1 MGCVFT
7 TFRLRRSQTPK
18 AKTPMIF
25 EKQDYQQECINNI
38 ITLLDGF
45 DFKHHDALN
54 LKDCLSQF
62 HATCEIPVKNL
73 SGKLNVDILMETGT
87 GKTFTY
93 LNLIFALH
101 KAYRQNKFIIF
112 VPRKPILESV
122 KQNIRLTKD
131 YFYLEFKRHLKT
143 YTYEGV
149 KSPSNIINHYIKNQ
163 DELSVLLLTNSAID
177 KGEKNILN
185 KNSETLFN
193 TKSIFENIAD
203 LKPISIIDEP
213 HLLKGEAFGKY
224 FSKIGALYFRFGA
237 TFAKEKEHA
246 LSNVAFC
253 LDSISAFRNYLVK
266 QIRIHSITQD
276 AQSPFL
282 LNADSKSAKIAF
294 YKAGILKQI
303 TLSKGED
310 LGKINASFNGVSLVK
325 TTKDKAYLSDGTT
338 LEKKSSYKL
347 AQDEISAL
355 LEKAIDLHFEKEAFL
370 FDQDIKAL
378 SLFFIPKIED
388 FRQIDNKGTP
398 FIKAEFERLYKLK
411 RASIL
416 ARENLSPSYKE
427 YLARDFDESG
437 NLRVHQGYFSGDS
450 VALNKGKKESKKEDI
465 EANDIKMI
473 LSEKEKLLSFQTPLR
488 FIFSVWALQEGWDNP
503 NIFTLI
509 KLANSTSETSRHQQ
523 VGRGLRIALNQEGKR
538 VTHGFLKGNDNA
550 FYKINHLDM
559 LVSGEEVGFMEGLQK
574 EIETSS
580 FIGVASALDREILAN
595 LGLNERKINQFC
607 DALETLNAV
616 EFDGTNNAYK
626 IIAPICETMQNNE
639 ERIKD
644 FLSDEEY
651 HAVLSAFKMAEN
663 PTNKRDQIINANQPP
678 EKVKI
683 RQNLAKEFKELWQI
697 INAQSQLSYQNIQK
711 TKLIE
716 SIAKAFN
723 ESCVMCEAIIFESKR
738 YDPQTN
744 RIITEPSST
753 LKIKNYANALQKE
766 INMLLLDFAKDERLP
781 LKFTLELYNA
791 LNKEHFTNSPKKAF
805 KLLKGIIKDK
815 LHENLLSCVSYG
827 FCQNAFFNTAFDK
840 TDPLYCEDGSP
851 KNEIEKHK
859 LGKYKSA
866 QTPSQNYLYDTIIY
880 DSKIEEEVSKE
891 GMQTLEGK
899 SIEVFAKLPKF
910 KIPTPYKNYEPDFAY
925 LLKDEKGAKIFFV
938 CETKGYE
945 KESDIPQD
953 EKRKMDYAKKFFETL
968 SQNLKNAKKEI
979 RVVFATRI
987 NKQDLLS
994 ALKNALKETP

>member
-1 MGCVFT
+1 
-7 TFRLRRSQTPK
+7 
-18 AKTPMIF
+18 MIF

-45 DFKHHDALN
+45 DFKRHDALN

-62 HATCEIPVKNL
+62 HAACEIPVKNL

-101 KAYRQNKFIIF
+101 KTYKQNKFIIF
-112 VPRKPILESV
+112 VPRKAILESV

-177 KGEKNILN
+177 KEGNILN
-185 KNSETLFN
+185 KNSENLFN

-224 FSKIGALYFRFGA
+224 FSKIGTLYFRFGA

-266 QIRIHSITQD
+266 QIRVHSVMQD
-276 AQSPFL
+276 VQSPFL

-310 LGKINASFNGVSLVK
+310 LGKIGASFSGVSLVK
-325 TTKDKAYLSDGTT
+325 TTKDKAYLSDGAT
-338 LEKKSSYKL
+338 LEKESSYKL
-347 AQDEISAL
+347 TQDEISAL
-355 LEKAIDLHFEKEAFL
+355 LEKAIDLHFKKEAFL
-370 FDQDIKAL
+370 FDQNIKAL

-388 FRQIDNKGTP
+388 FRSIQGKDTP
-398 FIKAEFERLYKLK
+398 FIKTEFERLYKLK

-416 ARENLSPSYKE
+416 ARENYRQAYKE

-450 VALNKGKKESKKEDI
+450 IALNKGKKESSKENI

-509 KLANSTSETSRHQQ
+509 KLASSTSETSRHQQ
-523 VGRGLRIALNQEGKR
+523 VGRGLRIAINQEGKR

-550 FYKINHLDM
+550 FYKINYLDM
-559 LVSGEEVGFMEGLQK
+559 LVSGEEVGFIEGLQK
-574 EIETSS
+574 EIEASS
-580 FIGVASALDREILAN
+580 FIGVASALDREILAR
-595 LGLNERKINQFC
+595 LGLNERKINKFC

-616 EFDGTNNAYK
+616 EFDETNNTYK
-626 IIAPICETMQNNE
+626 IIAPICEIMQNNE
-639 ERIKD
+639 ERIKS

-651 HAVLSAFKMAEN
+651 HAVLSAFKMAED
-663 PTNKRDQIINANQPP
+663 PTNKRDQIINTNQPP

-711 TKLIE
+711 NKLIK

-723 ESCVMCEAIIFESKR
+723 ESHVMHEIITFESKR
-738 YDPQTN
+738 YDAKTN
-744 RIITEPSST
+744 QIITEQSNT
-753 LKIKNYANALQKE
+753 LKVKNYANALQKE
-766 INMLLLDFAKDERLP
+766 INALLLDFAKDERLP

-827 FCQNAFFNTAFDK
+827 FCQNAFSNTAFDK

-859 LGKYKSA
+859 IGKYKSV
-866 QTPSQNYLYDTIIY
+866 QTPSPNYLYDTIIY
-880 DSKIEEEVSKE
+880 DSKIEEEVSE
-891 GMQTLEGK
+891 ERVQTMEGK
-899 SIEVFAKLPKF
+899 SVEVFAKLPKF

-945 KESDIPQD
+945 KESDIPPD
-953 EKRKMDYAKKFFETL
+953 EKRKMEYAKKFFETL

-994 ALKNALKETP
+994 ALKSALKETP

>member
-1 MGCVFT
+1 
-7 TFRLRRSQTPK
+7 
-18 AKTPMIF
+18 MIF

-45 DFKHHDALN
+45 DFKCHDALN
-54 LKDCLSQF
+54 LKDCLNQF
-62 HATCEIPVKNL
+62 HAACEIPVKNL

-93 LNLIFALH
+93 LNLIFVLH
-101 KAYRQNKFIIF
+101 KAYKQNKFIIF
-112 VPRKPILESV
+112 VPRKAILESV

-149 KSPSNIINHYIKNQ
+149 KSQSNISNIINHYIKNQ

-177 KGEKNILN
+177 KGETNILN
-185 KNSETLFN
+185 KNSENLFN

-224 FSKIGALYFRFGA
+224 FGKIGALYFRFGA

-266 QIRIHSITQD
+266 QIRVHSIMQD
-276 AQSPFL
+276 SQSPFL
-282 LNADSKSAKIAF
+282 LHADSKSAKIAF

-310 LGKINASFNGVSLVK
+310 LGRIGTSFSGVSLVK
-325 TTKDKAYLSDGTT
+325 TAKDKAYLSDNTT
-338 LEKKSSYKL
+338 LEKASYKL
-347 AQDEISAL
+347 TQDEISAL

-370 FDQDIKAL
+370 FDQNIKAL

-398 FIKAEFERLYKLK
+398 FIKTEFERLYKLK

-416 ARENLSPSYKE
+416 ANAGLSPSYKE

-450 VALNKGKKESKKEDI
+450 IALNKGKKESSKENI

-538 VTHGFLKGNDNA
+538 VTHGFLKGNDDA
-550 FYKINHLDM
+550 FYEINHLDM

-574 EIETSS
+574 EIEASS
-580 FIGVASALDREILAN
+580 FIGGGSALDREDLAK
-595 LGLNERKINQFC
+595 LGLNERKINKFC
-607 DALETLNAV
+607 DTLETLNAV
-616 EFDGTNNAYK
+616 EFDETNNAYK

-639 ERIKD
+639 KTIKD

-651 HAVLSAFKMAEN
+651 RAVLSAFKMAEN
-663 PTNKRDQIINANQPP
+663 PTNKRDQVTNANQPP
-678 EKVKI
+678 ERVKI
-683 RQNLAKEFKELWQI
+683 RQNLAKEFKELWQT
-697 INAQSQLSYQNIQK
+697 INAQSRISYQNIQK

-723 ESCVMCEAIIFESKR
+723 ESHVSAEIIKFESQW
-738 YDPQTN
+738 YDPKTN
-744 RIITEPSST
+744 RIITEPSSA
-753 LKIKNYANALQKE
+753 LKTKNYANALQKE
-766 INMLLLDFAKDERLP
+766 INALLLDFAKDESLP

-791 LNKEHFTNSPKKAF
+791 LNKEHFTNSPKNAF
-805 KLLKGIIKDK
+805 KLLKGIIKDE
-815 LHENLLSCVSYG
+815 LHVNLLSCVSYE
-827 FCQNAFFNTAFDK
+827 FCQNAFSNTAFDK
-840 TDPLYCEDGSP
+840 TDPLYFEDGSP
-851 KNEIEKHK
+851 KTEIEKHQ

-891 GMQTLEGK
+891 WVKVEGK

-925 LLKDEKGAKIFFV
+925 LLKDDKGAKIFFV

-953 EKRKMDYAKKFFETL
+953 EQRKIEYAKKFFETL
-968 SQNLKNAKKEI
+968 SQNLKNAKI

-987 NKQDLLS
+987 NQQDLLS
-994 ALKNALKETP
+994 ALKDALKDTP

>member
-1 MGCVFT
+1 
-7 TFRLRRSQTPK
+7 
-18 AKTPMIF
+18 MIF

-45 DFKHHDALN
+45 DFKRHDALN
-54 LKDCLSQF
+54 LKDCLNQF
-62 HATCEIPVKNL
+62 HAACEIPVKNL

-101 KAYRQNKFIIF
+101 KAYKQNKFIIF
-112 VPRKPILESV
+112 VPRKAILESV

-177 KGEKNILN
+177 KEGNILN
-185 KNSETLFN
+185 KNSENLFN

-224 FSKIGALYFRFGA
+224 FGKIGALYFRFGA

-253 LDSISAFRNYLVK
+253 LDSISTFRNYLVK
-266 QIRIHSITQD
+266 QIRVHSIMQD
-276 AQSPFL
+276 SQSPFL

-310 LGKINASFNGVSLVK
+310 LGRIDASFSGVSLVK
-325 TTKDKAYLSDGTT
+325 TAKDKAYLSDNTT
-338 LEKKSSYKL
+338 LEKASYKL
-347 AQDEISAL
+347 TQDEISVL
-355 LEKAIDLHFEKEAFL
+355 LEKAIDLHFEKEASL
-370 FDQDIKAL
+370 FDQNIKAL

-388 FRQIDNKGTP
+388 FRQIDNKGAP
-398 FIKAEFERLYKLK
+398 FIKTEFERLYKLK

-416 ARENLSPSYKE
+416 ARGNLSPSYKE

-450 VALNKGKKESKKEDI
+450 VALNKGRKESNKESI

-538 VTHGFLKGNDNA
+538 VTHGFLKGNDDA
-550 FYKINHLDM
+550 FYEINHLDM

-574 EIETSS
+574 EIEASS
-580 FIGVASALDREILAN
+580 FIGGGNALDREILAN
-595 LGLNERKINQFC
+595 LGLNERKINKFC

-616 EFDGTNNAYK
+616 EFDETNNAYK

-639 ERIKD
+639 ERIKS

-651 HAVLSAFKMAEN
+651 RAVLSAFKMAEN
-663 PTNKRDQIINANQPP
+663 PTNKRNQVINANQSQ

-683 RQNLAKEFKELWQI
+683 RQNLAKEFKELWQT
-697 INAQSQLSYQNIQK
+697 INAQSRISYQNIQK

-723 ESCVMCEAIIFESKR
+723 ESHVSAEAIIFESKR
-738 YDPQTN
+738 YDPKTN
-744 RIITEPSST
+744 RIITESSSA
-753 LKIKNYANALQKE
+753 LKTKNYANALLKE
-766 INMLLLDFAKDERLP
+766 INVLLLDFAKDESLP

-815 LHENLLSCVSYG
+815 LHANLLSCVSYE
-827 FCQNAFFNTAFDK
+827 FCQNAFSNTAFDK
-840 TDPLYCEDGSP
+840 TDPLYFEDGSP
-851 KNEIEKHK
+851 KTEIEKHQ

-891 GMQTLEGK
+891 RVKVEGK

-925 LLKDEKGAKIFFV
+925 LLKDNKGAKIFFV

-945 KESDIPQD
+945 KESDIPPN
-953 EKRKMDYAKKFFETL
+953 EKRKIEYAKKFFETL
-968 SQNLKNAKKEI
+968 SENLKNAKKEI
-979 RVVFATRI
+979 RVIFATRI
-987 NKQDLLS
+987 NQQDLLN

>member
-1 MGCVFT
+1 
-7 TFRLRRSQTPK
+7 
-18 AKTPMIF
+18 MIF

-62 HATCEIPVKNL
+62 HTACEIPVKNL

-101 KAYRQNKFIIF
+101 KAYGQNKFIIF
-112 VPRKPILESV
+112 VPRKAILESV

-143 YTYEGV
+143 HTYEGN
-149 KSPSNIINHYIKNQ
+149 KSQSNIINHYIKNQ

-185 KNSETLFN
+185 KNSENLFN
-193 TKSIFENIAD
+193 AKSIFENIAD

-213 HLLKGEAFGKY
+213 HLFKGEAFGKY
-224 FSKIGALYFRFGA
+224 FGKIGALYFRFGA

-266 QIRIHSITQD
+266 QIRVHSVMQD
-276 AQSPFL
+276 VQSPFL

-325 TTKDKAYLSDGTT
+325 TTKDKVYLSDGTT
-338 LEKKSSYKL
+338 LEKASYKL
-347 AQDEISAL
+347 AQDEISTL

-370 FDQDIKAL
+370 FDQNIKAL

-398 FIKAEFERLYKLK
+398 FIKTEFERLYKLK

-416 ARENLSPSYKE
+416 ARENLSPSYRE

-437 NLRVHQGYFSGDS
+437 NLRIHQGYFSGDS
-450 VALNKGKKESKKEDI
+450 VALNKGRKESNKESI

-538 VTHGFLKGNDNA
+538 VTHGFLKGNDST
-550 FYKINHLDM
+550 FYEINHLDM

-574 EIETSS
+574 EIEASS
-580 FIGVASALDREILAN
+580 FIGGGRALDRENLAK

-616 EFDGTNNAYK
+616 EFDETNNAYK
-626 IIAPICETMQNNE
+626 IIASICETMQNNE
-639 ERIKD
+639 ERIKSL
-644 FLSDEEY
+644 LSDEEY
-651 HAVLSAFKMAEN
+651 RAVLSAFKMAEN
-663 PTNKRDQIINANQPP
+663 PTNKCDQVINANQSQ

-683 RQNLAKEFKELWQI
+683 RQNLAKEFKELWQT

-711 TKLIE
+711 NKLIE

-723 ESCVMCEAIIFESKR
+723 ESHVGAEAIIFESKR
-738 YDPQTN
+738 YDPKTN
-744 RIITEPSST
+744 RIITESSSA
-753 LKIKNYANALQKE
+753 LKTKNYANALLKE
-766 INMLLLDFAKDERLP
+766 INALLLDFAKDERLP

-827 FCQNAFFNTAFDK
+827 FCQNAFSNTAFDK

-851 KNEIEKHK
+851 KTEVEKHQ
-859 LGKYKSA
+859 LGKYKSV
-866 QTPSQNYLYDTIIY
+866 QTPSPNYLYETIIY
-880 DSKIEEEVSKE
+880 DSKIEEEVSEE
-891 GMQTLEGK
+891 GVQTLEGK

-938 CETKGYE
+938 CETKGYD
-945 KESDIPQD
+945 KESDIPPD
-953 EKRKMDYAKKFFETL
+953 EKRKMDYAKIFFETL

-987 NKQDLLS
+987 NQQDLLS
-994 ALKNALKETP
+994 ALKSALKETP

>member
-1 MGCVFT
+1 
-7 TFRLRRSQTPK
+7 
-18 AKTPMIF
+18 MIF

-45 DFKHHDALN
+45 DFKRHDALN

-62 HATCEIPVKNL
+62 HAACEIPVKNL
-73 SGKLNVDILMETGT
+73 SGKLNVDVLMETGT

-112 VPRKPILESV
+112 VPRKAILESV

-143 YTYEGV
+143 YTYEGD
-149 KSPSNIINHYIKNQ
+149 KSQSNIINHYIKNQ

-185 KNSETLFN
+185 KNSENLFN

-224 FSKIGALYFRFGA
+224 FNKIGALYFRFGA

-266 QIRIHSITQD
+266 QVRVHSVMQD
-276 AQSPFL
+276 SQSPFL
-282 LNADSKSAKIAF
+282 LNADSKSTKIAF

-325 TTKDKAYLSDGTT
+325 ITKDKAYLSDGAT
-338 LEKKSSYKL
+338 LEKASYKL
-347 AQDEISAL
+347 AQDEISTL

-370 FDQDIKAL
+370 FDENIKAL

-398 FIKAEFERLYKLK
+398 FIKTEFERLYKLK

-427 YLARDFDESG
+427 YLARDFDDSG

-450 VALNKGKKESKKEDI
+450 VALNKGKKESSKENI

-538 VTHGFLKGNDNA
+538 VTHGFLKANDDI

-559 LVSGEEVGFMEGLQK
+559 LVSGEEVGFIEGLQK
-574 EIETSS
+574 EIEASS
-580 FIGVASALDREILAN
+580 FIGGGSALDREILAK
-595 LGLNERKINQFC
+595 LGLNERKINKFC

-616 EFDGTNNAYK
+616 EFDETNNAYK
-626 IIAPICETMQNNE
+626 IIAPICEIMQNNE
-639 ERIKD
+639 ERIKS

-651 HAVLSAFKMAEN
+651 RAVLSTFKMDEN
-663 PTNKRDQIINANQPP
+663 PTNKRDQVINANQSQ

-683 RQNLAKEFKELWQI
+683 RQNLAKEFKELWQT

-711 TKLIE
+711 NKLIE

-723 ESCVMCEAIIFESKR
+723 ESHVMREAIIFESKR
-738 YDPQTN
+738 YDPETN
-744 RIITEPSST
+744 RIITEQSNT

-766 INMLLLDFAKDERLP
+766 INALLLDFAKDERLP

-805 KLLKGIIKDK
+805 KLLKGIIKDE
-815 LHENLLSCVSYG
+815 LHANLLSCVSYG
-827 FCQNAFFNTAFDK
+827 FCQNAFSNTAFDK

-851 KNEIEKHK
+851 KTEIEKHQ

-866 QTPSQNYLYDTIIY
+866 QTPSPNYLYDTIIY
-880 DSKIEEEVSKE
+880 DSKIEEEVSEE
-891 GMQTLEGK
+891 GVQTLEGK
-899 SIEVFAKLPKF
+899 SVEVFAKLPKF

-925 LLKDEKGAKIFFV
+925 LLKDEKGAKIFFI

-945 KESDIPQD
+945 KESDIPPD

>member
-1 MGCVFT
+1 
-7 TFRLRRSQTPK
+7 
-18 AKTPMIF
+18 MIF

-45 DFKHHDALN
+45 DFKRHNALN

-62 HATCEIPVKNL
+62 HAACEIPVKNL
-73 SGKLNVDILMETGT
+73 SGKLNVDVLMETGT

-101 KAYRQNKFIIF
+101 KAYKQNKFIIF

-143 YTYEGV
+143 YTYEGA
-149 KSPSNIINHYIKNQ
+149 KSQNNIINHYIKNQ

-177 KGEKNILN
+177 KEGNILN

-213 HLLKGEAFGKY
+213 HLLKGGAFGKY

-266 QIRIHSITQD
+266 QIRIHSVMQD

-282 LNADSKSAKIAF
+282 LSADSKSAKIAF

-310 LGKINASFNGVSLVK
+310 LGKINASFNGVSLVRIA
-325 TTKDKAYLSDGTT
+325 KDKAYLSDGAT

-347 AQDEISAL
+347 TQDEISTL
-355 LEKAIDLHFEKEAFL
+355 LEKAIGLHFEKEAFL
-370 FDQDIKAL
+370 FDQNIKAL
-378 SLFFIPKIED
+378 SLFFIPQIED

-398 FIKAEFERLYKLK
+398 FIKTEFERLYKLK

-416 ARENLSPSYKE
+416 ANENLSPSYRE
-427 YLARDFDESG
+427 YLKRDFDESG

-450 VALNKGKKESKKEDI
+450 IALNKGKKESKKEDI

-473 LSEKEKLLSFQTPLR
+473 LSEKEKLLSFETPLR

-538 VTHGFLKGNDNA
+538 ITHGFLKGNDNA
-550 FYKINHLDM
+550 FYKINYLDM

-574 EIETSS
+574 EIEASS
-580 FIGVASALDREILAN
+580 FIGVASALDREDLAN
-595 LGLNERKINQFC
+595 LGLNERKINKFC
-607 DALETLNAV
+607 DALEQLNAV
-616 EFDGTNNAYK
+616 EFDETNNAYK

-639 ERIKD
+639 EMIKD
-644 FLSDEEY
+644 FLGDEEY

-663 PTNKRDQIINANQPP
+663 PTNKRDQVINANQTQ

-683 RQNLAKEFKELWQI
+683 RQNLAKEFKELWQT
-697 INAQSQLSYQNIQK
+697 INVQSHISYQNIQK

-723 ESCVMCEAIIFESKR
+723 ESHVSAEVIKFESKR
-738 YDPQTN
+738 YDPKTN
-744 RIITEPSST
+744 KIITEESSSV
-753 LKIKNYANALQKE
+753 LKAKNYANALQKG
-766 INMLLLDFAKDERLP
+766 INALLLDFAKDESLP

-805 KLLKGIIKDK
+805 KLLKGIIKDE
-815 LHENLLSCVSYG
+815 LHANLLSCVSYG

-840 TDPLYCEDGSP
+840 TDPLYFEDGSP
-851 KNEIEKHK
+851 KTEIEKHK
-859 LGKYKSA
+859 LGKYKSV

-891 GMQTLEGK
+891 SVQKVGDR

-910 KIPTPYKNYEPDFAY
+910 KIPTPYKDYEPDFAY
-925 LLKDEKGAKIFFV
+925 LLKDNKGAKIFFV

-945 KESDIPQD
+945 KESDIPPN
-953 EKRKMDYAKKFFETL
+953 EKRKIEYAKIFFETL
-968 SQNLKNAKKEI
+968 SQNLKKAKKEV

-987 NKQDLLS
+987 NKQDLLNT
-994 ALKNALKETP
+994 LKNALKETP

>member
-1 MGCVFT
+1 
-7 TFRLRRSQTPK
+7 
-18 AKTPMIF
+18 MIF

-45 DFKHHDALN
+45 DFKRHNALN

-62 HATCEIPVKNL
+62 HAACEIPVKNL

-101 KAYRQNKFIIF
+101 KAYKQNKFIIF
-112 VPRKPILESV
+112 VPRKAILESV

-143 YTYEGV
+143 YTYEGI
-149 KSPSNIINHYIKNQ
+149 KSQSNIINHYIKNQ

-177 KGEKNILN
+177 KEGNILN

-193 TKSIFENIAD
+193 TKSVFENIAD

-266 QIRIHSITQD
+266 QIRIHSVMQD

-282 LNADSKSAKIAF
+282 LSADSKSVKIAF

-325 TTKDKAYLSDGTT
+325 IAKDKAYLSDGAT

-347 AQDEISAL
+347 TQDEISTL

-370 FDQDIKAL
+370 FDQNIKAL
-378 SLFFIPKIED
+378 SLFFIPQIED
-388 FRQIDNKGTP
+388 FRQIDNKGVP
-398 FIKAEFERLYKLK
+398 FIKTEFERLYKLK
-411 RASIL
+411 RNSIL
-416 ARENLSPSYKE
+416 ANENLSPSYRE
-427 YLARDFDESG
+427 YLKRDFDESG

-450 VALNKGKKESKKEDI
+450 AALNKGRKESKKEDI

-473 LSEKEKLLSFQTPLR
+473 LSEKEKLLSFETPLR

-509 KLANSTSETSRHQQ
+509 KLANSTSETSHHQQ
-523 VGRGLRIALNQEGKR
+523 VGRGLRIAINQEGKR

-550 FYKINHLDM
+550 FYKINYLDM

-574 EIETSS
+574 EIEASSLLVVTST
-580 FIGVASALDREILAN
+580 LDREDLAN
-595 LGLNERKINQFC
+595 LGLNERKINKFC
-607 DALETLNAV
+607 DALEQLNALD
-616 EFDGTNNAYK
+616 FDETNNAYK

-639 ERIKD
+639 EMIKD
-644 FLSDEEY
+644 FLSNEEY

-663 PTNKRDQIINANQPP
+663 PTNKRDQIINANQTQ

-683 RQNLAKEFKELWQI
+683 RQNLAKEFKELWQT

-723 ESCVMCEAIIFESKR
+723 ESHVSAEVIKFESKR
-738 YDPQTN
+738 YDPKTN
-744 RIITEPSST
+744 KIITEESSSV
-753 LKIKNYANALQKE
+753 LKAKNYANALQKE
-766 INMLLLDFAKDERLP
+766 INALLLDFAKDESLP

-805 KLLKGIIKDK
+805 KLLKDIIKEK
-815 LHENLLSCVSYG
+815 LHANLLSCVSYG

-840 TDPLYCEDGSP
+840 TDPLYFEDGSP
-851 KNEIEKHK
+851 KTEIEKHK

-891 GMQTLEGK
+891 SVQKVEGR

-910 KIPTPYKNYEPDFAY
+910 KIPTPYKDYEPDFAY
-925 LLKDEKGAKIFFV
+925 LLKDNKGAKIFFV

-945 KESDIPQD
+945 KESDIPQN
-953 EKRKMDYAKKFFETL
+953 ERRKIEYAKIFFETL
-968 SQNLKNAKKEI
+968 SQNLKKAKKEI
-979 RVVFATRI
+979 RVVFATSI
-987 NKQDLLS
+987 NKQDLLNT
-994 ALKNALKETP
+994 LKNALKETP

>member
-1 MGCVFT
+1 
-7 TFRLRRSQTPK
+7 
-18 AKTPMIF
+18 MIF

-45 DFKHHDALN
+45 DFKRHDALN
-54 LKDCLSQF
+54 LKDCLNQF
-62 HATCEIPVKNL
+62 HAACEIPVKNL

-101 KAYRQNKFIIF
+101 KAYKQNKFIIF
-112 VPRKPILESV
+112 VPRKAILESV

-177 KGEKNILN
+177 KEGNILN
-185 KNSETLFN
+185 KNSENLFN

-224 FSKIGALYFRFGA
+224 FGKIGALYFRFGA

-266 QIRIHSITQD
+266 QIRVHSIMQD
-276 AQSPFL
+276 SQSPFL

-310 LGKINASFNGVSLVK
+310 LGRIDASFSGVSLVK
-325 TTKDKAYLSDGTT
+325 TAKDKAYLSDNTT
-338 LEKKSSYKL
+338 LEKASYKL
-347 AQDEISAL
+347 TQDEISVL
-355 LEKAIDLHFEKEAFL
+355 LEKAIDLHFEKEASL
-370 FDQDIKAL
+370 FDQNIKAL

-388 FRQIDNKGTP
+388 FRQIDNKGAP
-398 FIKAEFERLYKLK
+398 FIKTEFERLYKLK

-416 ARENLSPSYKE
+416 ARGNLSPSYKE

-450 VALNKGKKESKKEDI
+450 VALNKGRKESNKESI

-538 VTHGFLKGNDNA
+538 VTHGFLKGNDSA
-550 FYKINHLDM
+550 FYEINHLDM

-574 EIETSS
+574 EIEASS
-580 FIGVASALDREILAN
+580 FIGGGRALDRENLAK

-616 EFDGTNNAYK
+616 EFDETNNAYK
-626 IIAPICETMQNNE
+626 IIASICEIMQNNE
-639 ERIKD
+639 ERIKSL
-644 FLSDEEY
+644 LSDEEY
-651 HAVLSAFKMAEN
+651 RAVLSAFKMAED
-663 PTNKRDQIINANQPP
+663 PTNKRDQIINANQSQ

-683 RQNLAKEFKELWQI
+683 RQNLAKEFKELWQT

-723 ESCVMCEAIIFESKR
+723 ESHVSAEAIIFESKR
-738 YDPQTN
+738 YDPKTN
-744 RIITEPSST
+744 RIITESSSA
-753 LKIKNYANALQKE
+753 LKTKNYANALLKE
-766 INMLLLDFAKDERLP
+766 INMLLLDFAKDESLP

-815 LHENLLSCVSYG
+815 LHANLLSCVSYE
-827 FCQNAFFNTAFDK
+827 FCQNAFSNTAFDK
-840 TDPLYCEDGSP
+840 TDPLYFEDGSP
-851 KNEIEKHK
+851 KTEIEKHQ

-891 GMQTLEGK
+891 RVKVEGK

-925 LLKDEKGAKIFFV
+925 LLKDNKGAKIFFV

-945 KESDIPQD
+945 KESDIPPN
-953 EKRKMDYAKKFFETL
+953 EKRKIEYAKKFFETL
-968 SQNLKNAKKEI
+968 SENLKNAKKEI
-979 RVVFATRI
+979 RVIFATRI
-987 NKQDLLS
+987 NQQDLLN

>member
-1 MGCVFT
+1 
-7 TFRLRRSQTPK
+7 
-18 AKTPMIF
+18 MIF

-45 DFKHHDALN
+45 DFKRHDALN
-54 LKDCLSQF
+54 LKDCLNQF
-62 HATCEIPVKNL
+62 HAACEIPVKNL

-101 KAYRQNKFIIF
+101 KAYKQNKFIIF
-112 VPRKPILESV
+112 VPRKAILESV

-177 KGEKNILN
+177 KEGNILN
-185 KNSETLFN
+185 KNSENLFN

-253 LDSISAFRNYLVK
+253 LDSISAFRNYFVK
-266 QIRIHSITQD
+266 QIRIHSVMQD
-276 AQSPFL
+276 VQSPFL

-310 LGKINASFNGVSLVK
+310 LGKIGAQFNGVSLVK
-325 TTKDKAYLSDGTT
+325 TTKDKAYLSNGAT
-338 LEKKSSYKL
+338 LEKASYKL
-347 AQDEISAL
+347 TQDEISTL

-378 SLFFIPKIED
+378 NLFFIPKIED
-388 FRQIDNKGTP
+388 FRSIQGKGTP
-398 FIKAEFERLYKLK
+398 FIKTEFERLYKLK

-416 ARENLSPSYKE
+416 TKENLSPSYKE

-450 VALNKGKKESKKEDI
+450 IALNKGKKESSKENI

-509 KLANSTSETSRHQQ
+509 KLANSTSETSHHQQ

-550 FYKINHLDM
+550 FYKINYLDM
-559 LVSGEEVGFMEGLQK
+559 LVSGEEVGFIEGLQK
-574 EIETSS
+574 EIEASS
-580 FIGVASALDREILAN
+580 FIGGGNALDRENLAK

-607 DALETLNAV
+607 DALEKLNAV
-616 EFDGTNNAYK
+616 EFDETNNAYK
-626 IIAPICETMQNNE
+626 IIAPIYETMQNNE
-639 ERIKD
+639 ERIKS

-651 HAVLSAFKMAEN
+651 RAVLSTFKMAED
-663 PTNKRDQIINANQPP
+663 PTNKCDQIINANQPP

-683 RQNLAKEFKELWQI
+683 RQNLAKEFKELWQT
-697 INAQSQLSYQNIQK
+697 INTQSQLSYQNIQK

-723 ESCVMCEAIIFESKR
+723 ESQVMREAIIFESKR
-738 YDPQTN
+738 YDAKTN
-744 RIITEPSST
+744 QIITEQSST
-753 LKIKNYANALQKE
+753 LKIRDYANALQKE
-766 INMLLLDFAKDERLP
+766 ISTLLLDFAKDERLP

-827 FCQNAFFNTAFDK
+827 FCQNAFSNTAFDK
-840 TDPLYCEDGSP
+840 TDPLYFEDGAP

-859 LGKYKSA
+859 LGKHKSA
-866 QTPSQNYLYDTIIY
+866 QTPSQNYLYETIIY

-891 GMQTLEGK
+891 CVQQAGDK

-945 KESDIPQD
+945 KESDIPPD
-953 EKRKMDYAKKFFETL
+953 EKRKMEYAKIFFETL

-994 ALKNALKETP
+994 ALKSALKETP

>member
-1 MGCVFT
+1 
-7 TFRLRRSQTPK
+7 
-18 AKTPMIF
+18 MIF

-45 DFKHHDALN
+45 DFKRHDALN

-62 HATCEIPVKNL
+62 HAACEIPIKNL
-73 SGKLNVDILMETGT
+73 SGKLNVDVLMETGT

-101 KAYRQNKFIIF
+101 KAYGQNKFIIF

-149 KSPSNIINHYIKNQ
+149 KSQSNIINHYIKNQ

-177 KGEKNILN
+177 KPENILN
-185 KNSETLFN
+185 KNSENLFN

-224 FSKIGALYFRFGA
+224 FNKIGALYFRFGA

-266 QIRIHSITQD
+266 QIRIHSVMQD
-276 AQSPFL
+276 VQSPFL

-325 TTKDKAYLSDGTT
+325 TTKDKAYLSDGAT
-338 LEKKSSYKL
+338 LEKASYKL
-347 AQDEISAL
+347 TQDEISAL
-355 LEKAIDLHFEKEAFL
+355 LEKAIDLHFEKEVFL
-370 FDQDIKAL
+370 FDQNIKAL

-398 FIKAEFERLYKLK
+398 FIKTEFEKLYKLK

-416 ARENLSPSYKE
+416 ARENLSPSYRE
-427 YLARDFDESG
+427 YLKRDFDESG

-538 VTHGFLKGNDNA
+538 VTHGFLKANDDI

-559 LVSGEEVGFMEGLQK
+559 LVSGEEVGFIEGLQK
-574 EIETSS
+574 EIEASS
-580 FIGVASALDREILAN
+580 FIGGGSALDRENLAN
-595 LGLNERKINQFC
+595 LGLNERKINKLC
-607 DALETLNAV
+607 DALEQLNAV
-616 EFDGTNNAYK
+616 EFDETNNAYK

-639 ERIKD
+639 EKIKS

-651 HAVLSAFKMAEN
+651 RTVLSAFKMAEN
-663 PTNKRDQIINANQPP
+663 PTNKCDQIINANQPP

-683 RQNLAKEFKELWQI
+683 RQNLAKEFKELWQT

-711 TKLIE
+711 NKLIE
-716 SIAKAFN
+716 SITKAFN
-723 ESCVMCEAIIFESKR
+723 ESCVMCESIIFESKR

-744 RIITEPSST
+744 RIITEQSST
-753 LKIKNYANALQKE
+753 LKIRDYANALQKE
-766 INMLLLDFAKDERLP
+766 INALLLDFAKDERLP

-827 FCQNAFFNTAFDK
+827 FCQNAFSNTAFDK

-866 QTPSQNYLYDTIIY
+866 QTPSQNYLYETIIY
-880 DSKIEEEVSKE
+880 DSKIEEEVSEE
-891 GMQTLEGK
+891 GVQTMEGK
-899 SIEVFAKLPKF
+899 NIEVFAKLPKF

-945 KESDIPQD
+945 KESDIPPD
-953 EKRKMDYAKKFFETL
+953 EKRKIEYAKKFFETL

-994 ALKNALKETP
+994 ALKNALKETL